1 MSRPADDPRARSIRR
16 AVTRAGAA
24 VALLGAGVLPAAW
37 SATTPAQA
45 PTASAAAQATTLQ
58 AERLRPAAGSGRIVR
73 DASAG
78 GRRALL
84 LTGGGAARGRVRL
97 PRPSRLRLVVRG
109 TACRGA
115 PRVSVTVDG
124 TRVLSASVRSTAR
137 WATLRATPTLAA
149 GTRDVSVR
157 LGNARRTARCRR
169 SLRVDRLVFTA
180 APAPT
185 PSGPGSW
192 WRPGPGTSWQWQL
205 TGSIDTSVAA
215 DMYDIDLFDA
225 PAATVRELHE
235 RGRHVVCYLDAGT
248 YEPDRPD
255 ADAYP
260 QAVLGAEVEGWP
272 GERWLDIRR
281 LDVLG
286 PIIERRLDDCRA
298 KGFDGVEPDNVD
310 AYANDSGFPLGA
322 DDQLAFN
329 RFLATA
335 AHRRGLSV
343 GLKNDLD
350 QVAALEPRFDWALD
364 EQCFQYAECEALR
377 PFADAGKAV
386 FIAEYELEPSA
397 FCAAARAAG
406 YSAIRKRL
414 DLDAWR
420 EAC

>member
-1 MSRPADDPRARSIRR
+1 MSTPADHQRARSLRRTAIR
-16 AVTRAGAA
+16 GLAA
-24 VALLGAGVLPAAW
+24 VALLGTGVLPSAW
-37 SATTPAQA
+37 SATSRSPARA
-45 PTASAAAQATTLQ
+45 ASAAAQTTTLQ

-73 DASAG
+73 DTSAG

-97 PRPSRLRLVVRG
+97 PRASRLGLVVRG
-109 TACRGA
+109 TACRGV
-115 PRVSVTVDG
+115 PRVLVTVDG
-124 TRVLSASVRSTAR
+124 ARVLSASVRSAAR
-137 WATLRATPTLAA
+137 WTTLRSAPTLAA
-149 GTRDVSVR
+149 GTRAVSVR
-157 LGNARRTARCRR
+157 LSNARRTARCRR

-180 APAPT
+180 APAMP
-185 PSGPGSW
+185 PSGSGSW

-205 TGSIDTSVAA
+205 TGSIDTSVVA
-215 DMYDIDLFDA
+215 DMYDIDLFDT
-225 PAATVRELHE
+225 PAATVRELHDK
-235 RGRHVVCYLDAGT
+235 GRHVVCYLDAGT
-248 YEPDRPD
+248 YEPGRPD

-286 PIIERRLDDCRA
+286 PIIERRLDRCRA

-310 AYANDSGFPLGA
+310 AYVNDSGFALDAG
-322 DDQLAFN
+322 DQLAFN
-329 RFLATA
+329 QFLATE

-350 QVAALEPRFDWALD
+350 QAADLEPRFDWVLD
-364 EQCFQYAECEALR
+364 EQCFQYDECDALR

-386 FIAEYELEPSA
+386 FIAEYDLETSV
-397 FCAAARAAG
+397 FCDAARAAG
-406 YSAIRKRL
+406 YSAIRKDL